1 MLEYRTMKKKHAEVQ
16 RAKIL
21 TGLRKAKTSLEGV
34 IDAIE
39 SEDSS
44 RCFPVIQQNLAVIG
58 LLKSANLLML
68 AGHMEQETA
77 EWKGV
82 SAAKRKAFQEEIL
95 RIVQTAQN
103 K

>member
-1 MLEYRTMKKKHAEVQ
+1 MNTKSSEEKRTKV
-16 RAKIL
+16 L
-21 TGLRKAKTSLEGV
+21 TGLRKAKTSLEKV
-34 IDAIE
+34 ITALEGGE
-39 SEDSS
+39 SD
-44 RCFPVIQQNLAVIG
+44 RCFPIIQQNLAVIG

>member
-1 MLEYRTMKKKHAEVQ
+1 MNMKQTAEQ
-16 RAKIL
+16 RKKIL
-21 TGLRKAKTSLEGV
+21 TGLRKARTSLDGV
-34 IDAIE
+34 IEALEPGNAD
-39 SEDSS
+39 

-68 AGHMEQETA
+68 EGHMEQETA

-82 SAAKRKAFQEEIL
+82 SGAKRKAFQQEIL
-95 RIVQTAQN
+95 RIVQIAQN

>member
-1 MLEYRTMKKKHAEVQ
+1 MNAKQAEEQRKKV
-16 RAKIL
+16 L
-21 TGLRKAKTSLEGV
+21 TGLRKAQTSLGKV
-34 IDAIE
+34 IASLE
-39 SEDSS
+39 EDPD

-68 AGHMEQETA
+68 EGHMEQETA
-77 EWKGV
+77 QWTGV
-82 SAAKRKAFQEEIL
+82 SSARRKEFSKEIL

>member
-1 MLEYRTMKKKHAEVQ
+1 MNAKQAEEQRKKVL
-16 RAKIL
+16 I
-21 TGLRKAKTSLEGV
+21 GLRKAKTSLGKV
-34 IDAIE
+34 ISSLE
-39 SEDSS
+39 EDPD

-68 AGHMEQETA
+68 SGHMEQETA
-77 EWKGV
+77 QWTGV
-82 SAAKRKAFQEEIL
+82 SDRRKKAFQEEIL

>member
-1 MLEYRTMKKKHAEVQ
+1 MNKKVMKRGQEEEQ
-16 RAKIL
+16 RSRVLI
-21 TGLRKAKTSLEGV
+21 GLRKAKTSLEK
-34 IDAIE
+34 IISAIE
-39 SEDSS
+39 TGDSD

-68 AGHMEQETA
+68 EGHMEQETA

-82 SAAKRKAFQEEIL
+82 SNARKRAFQEEIL